1 MAQRIKITGFL
12 DLDGTDPDH
21 LDLDHESGLS
31 EQGFLELIAG
41 EAGRALALTDLT
53 DVDTRLVG

>member
-31 EQGFLELIAG
+31 EEGFIELIGG
-41 EAGRALALTDLT
+41 ESGSALKLTDLT
-53 DVDTRLVG
+53 DVDARLVG